1 MAKRKAAKAK
11 NKKTLLDYL
20 QCLME
25 DSEFILYTPLQASDL
40 VPRELHS
47 NTEEFLTAG
56 YLL

>member
-1 MAKRKAAKAK
+1 MQHSTKVR

-25 DSEFILYTPLQASDL
+25 DSEFILYTPLKASDL
-40 VPRELHS
+40 APPEMHS